1 MKLQRDSRNSTT
13 EPKNSLKRGLPSGKS
28 LNWTIH
34 RQGDK
39 MKADLPER
47 LLAFILTPLIWL
59 LLGAAA
65 VIFCLIVAFYAIW
78 YPFAALLGQIE
89 VSTTQ

>member
-1 MKLQRDSRNSTT
+1 
-13 EPKNSLKRGLPSGKS
+13 
-28 LNWTIH
+28 
-34 RQGDK
+34 